1 MFTQQHCNHF
11 ETISHLP
18 LCTGLNEARLRL
30 LNPVAS
36 GTWMTATLREAPRLV
51 AQKRRLA
58 TRSALIA

>member
-11 ETISHLP
+11 ETISDLP